1 MAGIETTMAVV
12 PRSTWG
18 VIFVGVA
25 ATSTFWIVVHLLI
38 NLRLRKS
45 LARAHMRAYFSEN

>member
-1 MAGIETTMAVV
+1 MAGIETTMAVI